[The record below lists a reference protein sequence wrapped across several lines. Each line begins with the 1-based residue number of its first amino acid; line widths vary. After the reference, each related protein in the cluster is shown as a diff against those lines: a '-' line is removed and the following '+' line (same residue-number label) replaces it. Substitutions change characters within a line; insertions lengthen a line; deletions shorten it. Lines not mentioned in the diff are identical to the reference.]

1 MNRNTIL
8 LIVFAGLLAIF
19 LGKKFLGSDGNR
31 NFRDVLVSVDTAS
44 VTKIV
49 LVSRAN
55 DHESVELSKTGL
67 EWAVTD
73 GNINDDAD
81 QNTVRGMLASLV
93 KMPPKRLVA
102 KSEDKWAQY
111 EVNDSLGT
119 QVKVYAGD
127 ELLADVMI
135 GKFSFQQ
142 TNRSMST
149 FVRLSEDEEVYSVD
163 GFLSSTFNQQ
173 FNSLRDKTFLKT
185 EKSNLTSLRFNY
197 PGDSS
202 FVLAKAGDKWQ
213 VNNSPA
219 DSAAVEGYLNG
230 IRTLNQREF
239 ADDFQREGKV
249 VTYQLTVGGNNM
261 NDIAVQGYMEGDDLI
276 LHSSL
281 NENAFFKKGSLDV
294 FDKVFVS
301 PQKFEPK
308 VEE

>member
-8 LIVFAGLLAIF
+8 LIVFVVLLAIF
-19 LGKKFLGSDGNR
+19 LGKKFLGSDGDR

-55 DHESVELSKTGL
+55 DHESVELLKTGL
-67 EWAVTD
+67 EWAVTN
-73 GNINDDAD
+73 GSINDEAD

-185 EKSNLTSLRFNY
+185 EKNNLTSLRFNY

-202 FVLAKAGDKWQ
+202 FVLAKVGDKWQ

-219 DSAAVEGYLNG
+219 DSAAVESYLNG

-301 PQKFEPK
+301 PQKFEPR